1 MPDKKEVTI
10 KLTEEQR
17 KQVKTATGKDI
28 VELKV
33 GTVDDRANPLAIG
46 ADQTDRA
53 NPYHF

>member
-10 KLTEEQR
+10 QLTEELR

-46 ADQTDRA
+46 VDQTDRA

>member
-10 KLTEEQR
+10 QLTEELR

-33 GTVDDRANPLAIG
+33 GTVDDRANPLATG